1 MNYARHTLCYLNPS
15 TVAASQHSEE
25 QQRLFKYWL
34 HCGYPFI
41 SPRQPQELPSGK
53 IHLAIP
59 YVNLQQQKI
68 RAGYQVALSAIIQN
82 QELPK
87 FTDIFPSV
95 QLEATADIKV
105 YGSYC
110 WQYLTQESYV
120 QPDSD
125 LDVLIIYAAQSLS
138 DLRGLYQ
145 ELLLKSKVQQI
156 DGEVRFPHWGDCS
169 LHELLQNSDSILFKS
184 INNVFLLA
192 REELYATYPSLG
204 F

>member
-15 TVAASQHSEE
+15 TIAASLHSDE
-25 QQRLFKYWL
+25 QQRLFQYWL
-34 HCGYPFI
+34 QCGYPFI
-41 SPRQPQELPSGK
+41 CPRQSQELVSGK
-53 IHLAIP
+53 IQLAIP
-59 YVNLQQQKI
+59 YVDLQQQKI
-68 RAGYQVALSAIIQN
+68 RVCYQVAQSAIIQN
-82 QELPK
+82 QEPPK
-87 FTDIFPSV
+87 LTDIFPV
-95 QLEATADIKV
+95 QLEVHADVKV

-110 WQYLTQESYV
+110 WQHLTQESYV

-125 LDVLIIYAAQSLS
+125 LDVLIIYAGQSLS

-145 ELLLKSKVQQI
+145 ELLFKSKVLRI